1 MVATSKSGEFLI
13 ETKEVIK
20 TNKLIIVLMVCYV
33 FSSSLSKIGVFDL
46 TNKGI
51 VGFLCLVIIGLF
63 CRKKQTHFTF
73 LVLSLTALV
82 HVIAFAFPVSPKEG
96 IATYFMFAFWVL
108 FWLYVGDNKKDFLA
122 ASKSLKTVLK
132 MVLILWTTVTAI
144 SFFIPICYKLGWGG
158 ERYFTSFTMDSFEIA
173 PIALFMLALD
183 ILLFCF
189 DKDKRSAIL
198 FAIVPLACVFAA
210 GTRTYLIV
218 VLVEFVVLL
227 RLAIERNSRF
237 YATSLICLIGFILLA
252 SVTNIGQKFLSATVE
267 SNDINVILEVFT
279 NGRSEF
285 WTIDFNAFLDG
296 SAFEVLFGHGFSYV
310 YELNQATIGMRLYAH
325 NDFINILLNFGI
337 VGMGLYFAV
346 FIPVL
351 VKTKRES
358 GSLVAFLLSA
368 IWLFNAFF
376 NMIYVYIAAVMALG
390 ILATAL
396 SYQASS
402 VSADGGA
409 PRWSETEV

>member
-1 MVATSKSGEFLI
+1 M
-13 ETKEVIK
+13 
-20 TNKLIIVLMVCYV
+20 
-33 FSSSLSKIGVFDL
+33 
-46 TNKGI
+46 
-51 VGFLCLVIIGLF
+51 
-63 CRKKQTHFTF
+63 
-73 LVLSLTALV
+73 
-82 HVIAFAFPVSPKEG
+82 
-96 IATYFMFAFWVL
+96 
-108 FWLYVGDNKKDFLA
+108 
-122 ASKSLKTVLK
+122 
-132 MVLILWTTVTAI
+132 
-144 SFFIPICYKLGWGG
+144 
-158 ERYFTSFTMDSFEIA
+158 
-173 PIALFMLALD
+173 
-183 ILLFCF
+183 
-189 DKDKRSAIL
+189 
-198 FAIVPLACVFAA
+198 
-210 GTRTYLIV
+210 
-218 VLVEFVVLL
+218 
-227 RLAIERNSRF
+227 
-237 YATSLICLIGFILLA
+237 
-252 SVTNIGQKFLSATVE
+252 TNIGQKFLSATVE

-402 VSADGGA
+402 VSADSGA
-409 PRWSETEV
+409 PRWSETEA